1 MKNESGGTDNNTPV
15 PADTAVARASHR
27 SRRKLHTQRNTF
39 HPATNSPPRRRSPA
53 RRPHPRAGPG
63 HGRGPCRRRAPIKKR
78 GPLLQS
84 PTTSHWWSRAGSNRW
99 PPACKAGALPA
110 ELRPRVVG
118 LGGFE
123 PPTSRLS
130 GVRSNRLSYKP
141 PTVAMIAYG
150 PDQRQPTPPGL
161 LLTAGRLRL
170 AVRLVDS
177 LVAENAGLLQPAA
190 VVAVV
195 LFLSLLDV
203 GDGHHFVVLVQPHE
217 PHALGGPALPG
228 YVVDFHAD
236 HDALGADEHHF
247 FPVPHDAGRHDG
259 TVLLHHLQRAH
270 AFAAAVGDAVFVQVG
285 ALAVAQLADDQQIR
299 AGPHHVHGHHVVA
312 VIQAHADDAPGGPA
326 HGPHRV
332 LGEAHGLALGGDQQD
347 VLGAVGQAHVH
358 QLVVLVQVDADE
370 AVPGAVVL
378 GQRRLLDDALLGGHD
393 QEVILVVLLD
403 RDGRLDPLIP
413 RQVDEVYDGRAP
425 GGAPRFGNVVAF
437 HPVHF
442 ALVAEEQDVA
452 VGAGDKQVLDEIV
465 GSGPGRRTAPAAPP
479 LRPVGRGGQP
489 LDVAEVGHGN
499 DHVFVGDE
507 VLFLDLVGRGHDL
520 GSPLVAVLL
529 LDFLQLRADDLVDQ
543 VDVAENFP
551 QPGDR
556 LQQLLVFFCRLL
568 ALQPRQAAQLHVQ
581 DGDGLLVRQAG
592 PLHQALLRLRVGLG
606 RADGRDDLVDVVQGN
621 AEPFQNV
628 GPLL

>member
-1 MKNESGGTDNNTPV
+1 
-15 PADTAVARASHR
+15 
-27 SRRKLHTQRNTF
+27 
-39 HPATNSPPRRRSPA
+39 
-53 RRPHPRAGPG
+53 
-63 HGRGPCRRRAPIKKR
+63 
-78 GPLLQS
+78 
-84 PTTSHWWSRAGSNRW
+84 
-99 PPACKAGALPA
+99 
-110 ELRPRVVG
+110 
-118 LGGFE
+118 
-123 PPTSRLS
+123 
-130 GVRSNRLSYKP
+130 
-141 PTVAMIAYG
+141 
-150 PDQRQPTPPGL
+150 
-161 LLTAGRLRL
+161 
-170 AVRLVDS
+170 
-177 LVAENAGLLQPAA
+177 
-190 VVAVV
+190 
-195 LFLSLLDV
+195 
-203 GDGHHFVVLVQPHE
+203 
-217 PHALGGPALPG
+217 
-228 YVVDFHAD
+228 
-236 HDALGADEHHF
+236 
-247 FPVPHDAGRHDG
+247 
-259 TVLLHHLQRAH
+259 
-270 AFAAAVGDAVFVQVG
+270 AVGDAVFVQVG

-465 GSGPGRRTAPAAPP
+465 VFGAGRRNAPTAPP

-551 QPGDR
+551 QPGDG
-556 LQQLLVFFCRLL
+556 LQQLLVFFFNLL

-581 DGDGLLVRQAG
+581 DGDGLLLRQAEA
-592 PLHQALLRLRVGLG
+592 LHQALLRLGVGLG
-606 RADGRDDLVDVVQGN
+606 RADERDDLVDVVQGN

-628 GPLL
+628 GPLLGFAQLVAGAPNDHFFLMLQVVAQHLFQAQHPRLAVHQRQHDDAEGGLQLAVAVEAVQDHPGVGVPPQLDDDAHAAAVRFVPQIADALNGLVPVQLGDLLDQVGL